1 MKTAQFDL
9 APAVLM
15 VVVGGAFAFIL
26 CNLLLPKISDESFSK
41 LEYSVES
48 SVATPDEE
56 IFNTKAI
63 NPTVEV
69 CVGCSNG
76 NEADLEDNLEDDIED
91 SEGEE

>member
-9 APAVLM
+9 ATAILM
-15 VVVGGAFAFIL
+15 VAVGGIFAFVL
-26 CNLLLPKISDESFSK
+26 CGLLLPKISDESFSK
-41 LEYSVES
+41 LESTVES

-76 NEADLEDNLEDDIED
+76 NEADSEDNAEEDVEEP
-91 SEGEE
+91 EGEE